1 MKGFALS
8 LLIILLLLQLVII
21 KGIDIKNDKRLVKKR
36 YIKSKSKKTN
46 VTKKSTY
53 VIDKNNNNNSINNNN
68 DNNNN
73 TNDNNNGNNKDVIL
87 NENNIIHNNE
97 LNRAISIAKTNDIKK
112 NNDNK
117 NKNSTNKKTNK
128 RTNKIEMNVI
138 EDYVNG
144 SLNFPWYKEYNDQ
157 NKKYY
162 RDKDGL
168 ISYNC
173 NKTEY
178 STPSDDTCRNEM
190 HMKNVYFHSV
200 FDVSK
205 PSSVSLTVKQ
215 ICRALS
221 LCINKKNFRIV
232 LNVSKTYNREYIQFM
247 SYKSLVMFLESLSIN
262 FMTWLGNFDT
272 YALTEIRM
280 KSLSDVNHY
289 YDIIFH
295 VDADE
300 FPIFDTNNT
309 ITNSINKALIS
320 KILTDNKCDVMYGK
334 LLDAVSSTKKL
345 INVTWDKPLDEQ
357 FSTVCD
363 AKKHVERANAHK
375 LILYRGM
382 YRPLPGN
389 HRLRCEIS
397 SYSIDECNKT
407 NSTLIPKITKKPKN
421 CYNYLKIKHYKYVWG
436 IEEYLQKRADL
447 FKKAHI
453 PWYKESL
460 SALNYL
466 RNSNG
471 TICSI

>member
-1 MKGFALS
+1 MNTII
-8 LLIILLLLQLVII
+8 LLILLLLLLLITI
-21 KGIDIKNDKRLVKKR
+21 NSIDNKNDNKR
-36 YIKSKSKKTN
+36 YKTKKKYKSKKTN
-46 VTKKSTY
+46 
-53 VIDKNNNNNSINNNN
+53 IINNNNNN
-68 DNNNN
+68 DNANNN
-73 TNDNNNGNNKDVIL
+73 DNSKDDIIINNN
-87 NENNIIHNNE
+87 NNIIHNNE
-97 LNRAISIAKTNDIKK
+97 LTMAIARTKTN
-112 NNDNK
+112 NNNNNNNNN
-117 NKNSTNKKTNK
+117 NKNSNKKNNK
-128 RTNKIEMNVI
+128 RTNKVEMNVI
-138 EDYVNG
+138 EDYING
-144 SLNFPWYKEYNDQ
+144 SLNFQWYKDYNDE

-162 RDKDGL
+162 HDNDGL
-168 ISYNC
+168 VLYNC

-178 STPSDDTCRNEM
+178 NIPNDNICQNELQ
-190 HMKNVYFHSV
+190 MKNIYFHSV

-232 LNVSKTYNREYIQFM
+232 LNVSKTYNREYTQFM

-262 FMTWLGNFDT
+262 FSTWLGNFDT

-280 KSLSDVNHY
+280 KSLSDVNDY
-289 YDIIFH
+289 NDIIFQ

-300 FPIFDTNNT
+300 FPIFDMNNNT
-309 ITNSINKALIS
+309 NTINNSINKSLIN
-320 KILTDNKCDVMYGK
+320 KILNDNKCDVVYGK
-334 LLDAVSSTKKL
+334 LLDAISSSKKL

-357 FSTVCD
+357 FSSVCD
-363 AKKHVERANAHK
+363 AKKHVEHANAHK
-375 LILYRGM
+375 LILYRGI

-397 SYSIDECNKT
+397 SYSIEECNKS
-407 NSTLIPKITKKPKN
+407 NNTLIPKITKKPKN

-436 IEEYLQKRADL
+436 IEEYLKNRAYL

-471 TICSI
+471 TICL